1 MPMVL
6 LMAVVLLG
14 RSYNGCTGY
23 RESVGVALANTPF
36 LNCWLW
42 PLSLGNTSQPLVRSF
57 KRVSQIRIAT
67 RQSPLALWQARAVSD
82 QLCAANPGLSCE
94 LVPMT
99 TEGDRRLDQR
109 LTEIG
114 GKSVF
119 IKELE
124 RALLD
129 GRADIAVHSVKDVT
143 AEMPA
148 GMILAAFTER
158 EDPRDAFVSNSYEN
172 LDGLP
177 HGAVVGTGSSR
188 RQCQLLAMRPDLE
201 VKLVRG
207 NVNTRLGKLDAG
219 DYDALILAAA
229 GLKRLE
235 FHQRVKSYLEPEVML
250 PAVGQGVMGI
260 ECAEDNQL
268 AQEVALAIDDPTT
281 RTCVLA
287 ERAVN
292 QRLGGGCHMPIAAYA
307 EVNEMGQLNLRAL
320 AGSLDGTRVLRVQVS
335 GEAAKPT
342 ELGEQVGQQLLDDGA
357 LDFLPTGS

>member
-1 MPMVL
+1 M
-6 LMAVVLLG
+6 
-14 RSYNGCTGY
+14 S
-23 RESVGVALANTPF
+23 
-36 LNCWLW
+36 
-42 PLSLGNTSQPLVRSF
+42 
-57 KRVSQIRIAT
+57 KIRIAT

-82 QLCAANPGLSCE
+82 QLCAANRGLSCE

-158 EDPRDAFVSNSYEN
+158 EDPRDAFVSNSYDN

-235 FHQRVKSYLEPEVML
+235 FQPRVKSYLEPEVML

-307 EVNEMGQLNLRAL
+307 EVNETGQLNLRAL
-320 AGSLDGTRVLRVQVS
+320 AGSLNGTRVLRVQVT